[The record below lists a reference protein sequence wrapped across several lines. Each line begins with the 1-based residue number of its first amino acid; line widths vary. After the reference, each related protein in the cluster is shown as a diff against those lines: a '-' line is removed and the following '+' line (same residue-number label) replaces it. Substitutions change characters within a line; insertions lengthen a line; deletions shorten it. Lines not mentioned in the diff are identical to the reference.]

1 MIHVWVSPRYVNDL
15 GWRGKLEW
23 FGCTTSVV
31 VLSFVIANAIPFFEE
46 LTSLVG
52 GLLVPSLNLIFPILF
67 YGERA
72 RRRGQARV
80 GEFTHEQQL
89 TPPLPS
95 LQ

>member
-1 MIHVWVSPRYVNDL
+1 VSHTPFPSPLLLSSLTASFFFFFSRMIHVWVSPRYVNDL

-67 YGERA
+67 YGE
-72 RRRGQARV
+72 
-80 GEFTHEQQL
+80 
-89 TPPLPS
+89 
-95 LQ
+95 